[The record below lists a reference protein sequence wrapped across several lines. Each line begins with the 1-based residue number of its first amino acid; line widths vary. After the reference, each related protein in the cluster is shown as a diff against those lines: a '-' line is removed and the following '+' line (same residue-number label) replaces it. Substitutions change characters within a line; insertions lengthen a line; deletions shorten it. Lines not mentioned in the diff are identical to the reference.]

1 MVKVKK
7 IPQRICVG
15 CRQTREKR
23 EMLRIV
29 RTPDY
34 QVVIDPTGKRSGR
47 GAYICKDPKCF
58 ETALKQ
64 GQLQRALKVE
74 IPEDLIEEL
83 RRIITQESKRFLK
96 WG

>member
-1 MVKVKK
+1 MARVKK

-47 GAYICKDPKCF
+47 GAYICKDPKCLDA
-58 ETALKQ
+58 ALKQ

-74 IPEDLIEEL
+74 IPDEVIEEL
-83 RRIITQESKRFLK
+83 RKKIAEESRDF
-96 WG
+96 